1 MKVYKFGGASVKDS
15 ESIKNV
21 CDIIEGGESLVIVI
35 SAMGKTTNKLEQ
47 VVDDY
52 LNENDYKTSLQNVL
66 DYHKNILEDL
76 FLDREADIW
85 ETFEKIS
92 NYGEL
97 YLKNKPEKNYD
108 KTYDQIVPIG
118 ELLSSKILSA
128 YLLQIGVK
136 NTWIDIRKTFI
147 TDEYFRK
154 ANLDWVKS
162 EQNAKEH
169 FKEDE
174 TSITQGFIGGTDN
187 NLMTTLGREGS
198 DYTAA
203 ALSNMLDA
211 QELVVW
217 KDVPGILNADPRYFN
232 EPKKMDHISYKEA
245 IELSFYGATI
255 IHPKTIKPIQNKGI
269 PLYVKSFLN
278 PLNEGT
284 LVDGNTSDDSLLP
297 IFIYKPNQVLI
308 SLSRK
313 DFDFI
318 EEKHL
323 SEVFDILHKNK
334 LGVNIMQNSAI
345 NFSLCLDYEKE
356 RLRKVIPKFQENY
369 KVLYNTNLELLT
381 IRHYDEKSLEEMAK
395 NHEVLLE
402 QKTRSTVKV
411 LMRGWGE

>member
-21 CDIIEGGESLVIVI
+21 CAIIEGGESLVIVI
-35 SAMGKTTNKLEQ
+35 SAMGKTTNK
-47 VVDDY
+47 
-52 LNENDYKTSLQNVL
+52 L

-92 NYGEL
+92 NYGQL

-356 RLRKVIPKFQENY
+356 RLGKVIPKFQENY

-411 LMRGWGE
+411 LMRGLGE

>member
-21 CDIIEGGESLVIVI
+21 CAIIEGGESLVIVI

-92 NYGEL
+92 NYGKL

-356 RLRKVIPKFQENY
+356 RLGKVIPKFQENY
-369 KVLYNTNLELLT
+369 KVLYNNNLELLT

-411 LMRGWGE
+411 LMRGLGE

>member
-21 CDIIEGGESLVIVI
+21 CAIIEGGESLVIVI

-92 NYGEL
+92 NYGKL

-284 LVDGNTSDDSLLP
+284 LVDGNTIDDSLLP

-356 RLRKVIPKFQENY
+356 RLGKVIPKFQENY
-369 KVLYNTNLELLT
+369 KVLYNNNLELLT

-411 LMRGWGE
+411 LMRGLGE

>member
-21 CDIIEGGESLVIVI
+21 CAIIEGGESLVIVI

-92 NYGEL
+92 NYGKL

-136 NTWIDIRKTFI
+136 NTLIDIRKTFI

-284 LVDGNTSDDSLLP
+284 LVDGNTIDDSLLP

-356 RLRKVIPKFQENY
+356 RLGKVIPKFQENY

-411 LMRGWGE
+411 LMRGLGE

>member
-21 CDIIEGGESLVIVI
+21 CAIIEGGESLVIVI

-92 NYGEL
+92 NYGKL

-284 LVDGNTSDDSLLP
+284 LVDGNTIDDSLLP

-411 LMRGWGE
+411 LMRGLGE

>member
-21 CDIIEGGESLVIVI
+21 CAIIEGGESLVIVI

-92 NYGEL
+92 NYGKL

-356 RLRKVIPKFQENY
+356 RLGKVIPKFQENY
-369 KVLYNTNLELLT
+369 KVLYNSNLELLT

-411 LMRGWGE
+411 LMRGLGE

>member
-21 CDIIEGGESLVIVI
+21 CAIIEGGKSLIIVI

-323 SEVFDILHKNK
+323 SEVFDILHENK

-356 RLRKVIPKFQENY
+356 RLENVIPKFQENY
-369 KVLYNTNLELLT
+369 KVLYNNNLELLT
-381 IRHYDEKSLEEMAK
+381 IRHYDENSLEEMAK
-395 NHEVLLE
+395 NYEVLLE

-411 LMRGWGE
+411 LMRGLGE

>member
-21 CDIIEGGESLVIVI
+21 CAIIEGGESLVIVI

-92 NYGEL
+92 NYGKL

-356 RLRKVIPKFQENY
+356 RLGKVIPKFQENY

-411 LMRGWGE
+411 LMRGLGE

>member
-1 MKVYKFGGASVKDS
+1 M
-15 ESIKNV
+15 
-21 CDIIEGGESLVIVI
+21 
-35 SAMGKTTNKLEQ
+35 
-47 VVDDY
+47 
-52 LNENDYKTSLQNVL
+52 
-66 DYHKNILEDL
+66 
-76 FLDREADIW
+76 
-85 ETFEKIS
+85 
-92 NYGEL
+92 
-97 YLKNKPEKNYD
+97 
-108 KTYDQIVPIG
+108 PIG

-284 LVDGNTSDDSLLP
+284 LVDGNTIDDSLLP

-356 RLRKVIPKFQENY
+356 RLGKVIPKFQENY

-411 LMRGWGE
+411 LMRGLGE

>member
-21 CDIIEGGESLVIVI
+21 CAIIEGGESLVIVI

-92 NYGEL
+92 NYGKL

-411 LMRGWGE
+411 LMRGLGE

>member
-21 CDIIEGGESLVIVI
+21 CAIIEGGESLVIVI

-92 NYGEL
+92 NYGKL

-284 LVDGNTSDDSLLP
+284 LVDGNTIDDSLLP

-356 RLRKVIPKFQENY
+356 RLGKVIPKFQENY

-411 LMRGWGE
+411 LMRGLGE

>member
-1 MKVYKFGGASVKDS
+1 
-15 ESIKNV
+15 
-21 CDIIEGGESLVIVI
+21 
-35 SAMGKTTNKLEQ
+35 
-47 VVDDY
+47 
-52 LNENDYKTSLQNVL
+52 
-66 DYHKNILEDL
+66 
-76 FLDREADIW
+76 
-85 ETFEKIS
+85 
-92 NYGEL
+92 
-97 YLKNKPEKNYD
+97 
-108 KTYDQIVPIG
+108 
-118 ELLSSKILSA
+118 
-128 YLLQIGVK
+128 
-136 NTWIDIRKTFI
+136 
-147 TDEYFRK
+147 
-154 ANLDWVKS
+154 
-162 EQNAKEH
+162 
-169 FKEDE
+169 
-174 TSITQGFIGGTDN
+174 
-187 NLMTTLGREGS
+187 
-198 DYTAA
+198 
-203 ALSNMLDA
+203 
-211 QELVVW
+211 
-217 KDVPGILNADPRYFN
+217 
-232 EPKKMDHISYKEA
+232 MDHISYKEA

-284 LVDGNTSDDSLLP
+284 LVDGNTIDDSLLP

-356 RLRKVIPKFQENY
+356 RLGKVIPKFQENY

-411 LMRGWGE
+411 LMRGLGE

>member
-21 CDIIEGGESLVIVI
+21 CAIIEGGKSLIIVI

-323 SEVFDILHKNK
+323 SEVFDILHENK

-411 LMRGWGE
+411 LMRGLGE

>member
-21 CDIIEGGESLVIVI
+21 CAIIEGGESLVIVI

-92 NYGEL
+92 NYGKL

-284 LVDGNTSDDSLLP
+284 LVDGNTIDDSLLP

-356 RLRKVIPKFQENY
+356 RLGKVIPKFQENY
-369 KVLYNTNLELLT
+369 KVLYNSNLELLT

-411 LMRGWGE
+411 LMRGLGE

>member
-21 CDIIEGGESLVIVI
+21 CAIIEGGKSLIIVI

-356 RLRKVIPKFQENY
+356 RLENVIPKFQENY
-369 KVLYNTNLELLT
+369 KVLYNNNLELLT
-381 IRHYDEKSLEEMAK
+381 IRHYDENSLEEMAK
-395 NHEVLLE
+395 NYEVLLE

-411 LMRGWGE
+411 LMRGLGE

>member
-21 CDIIEGGESLVIVI
+21 CAIIEGGKSLIIVI

-92 NYGEL
+92 NYGKL

-323 SEVFDILHKNK
+323 SEVFDILHENK

>member
-21 CDIIEGGESLVIVI
+21 CAIIEGGKSLIIVI

-255 IHPKTIKPIQNKGI
+255 IHPKTIKPIQNKSI

-323 SEVFDILHKNK
+323 SEVFDILHENK

>member
-21 CDIIEGGESLVIVI
+21 CAIIEGGESLVIVI

-76 FLDREADIW
+76 FRDREADIW

-92 NYGEL
+92 NYGKL

-411 LMRGWGE
+411 LMRGLGE

>member
-21 CDIIEGGESLVIVI
+21 CAIIEGGESLVIVI

-76 FLDREADIW
+76 FRDREADIW

-92 NYGEL
+92 NYGKL

-369 KVLYNTNLELLT
+369 KVLYNNNLELLT

-411 LMRGWGE
+411 LMRGLGE

>member
-21 CDIIEGGESLVIVI
+21 CAIIEGGESLVIVI

-92 NYGEL
+92 NYGKL

-369 KVLYNTNLELLT
+369 KVLYNNNLELLT

-411 LMRGWGE
+411 LMRGLGE

>member
-21 CDIIEGGESLVIVI
+21 CAIIEGGESLVIVI

-92 NYGEL
+92 NYGKL

-278 PLNEGT
+278 PLNKGT
-284 LVDGNTSDDSLLP
+284 LVDGNTIDDSLLP

-356 RLRKVIPKFQENY
+356 RLGKVIPKFQENY

-411 LMRGWGE
+411 LMRGLGE

>member
-21 CDIIEGGESLVIVI
+21 CAIIEGGKSLIIVI

-76 FLDREADIW
+76 FPGKEADIW

-92 NYGEL
+92 NYGKL

-323 SEVFDILHKNK
+323 SEVFDILHENK

>member
-21 CDIIEGGESLVIVI
+21 CAIIEGGESLVIVI

-76 FLDREADIW
+76 FRDREADIW

-92 NYGEL
+92 NYGKL

-356 RLRKVIPKFQENY
+356 RLGKVIPKFQENY

-411 LMRGWGE
+411 LMRGLGE

>member
-21 CDIIEGGESLVIVI
+21 CAIIEGGESLVIVI

-52 LNENDYKTSLQNVL
+52 LNENDYMTSLQNVL

-92 NYGEL
+92 NYGKL

-169 FKEDE
+169 FKEDK

-278 PLNEGT
+278 PLNKGT

-411 LMRGWGE
+411 LMRGLGE

>member
-21 CDIIEGGESLVIVI
+21 CAIIEGGKSLIIVI

-323 SEVFDILHKNK
+323 SEVFDILHENK

>member
-21 CDIIEGGESLVIVI
+21 CAIIEGGKSLIIVI

-92 NYGEL
+92 NYGKL

-284 LVDGNTSDDSLLP
+284 LVDGNTSYDSLLP

-323 SEVFDILHKNK
+323 SEVFDILHENK

-356 RLRKVIPKFQENY
+356 RLEKVIPKFQENY

-381 IRHYDEKSLEEMAK
+381 IRHYDENSLEEMAK

-411 LMRGWGE
+411 LMRGLGE

>member
-21 CDIIEGGESLVIVI
+21 CAIIEGGESLVIVI

-92 NYGEL
+92 NYGKL

-284 LVDGNTSDDSLLP
+284 LVDGNTIDDSLLP

-369 KVLYNTNLELLT
+369 KVLYNNNLELLT

-411 LMRGWGE
+411 LMRGLGE

>member
-21 CDIIEGGESLVIVI
+21 CAIIEGGKSLIIVI